1 MNEYYRDST
10 VNHFLFLS
18 SSLIFASFFS
28 PFFLSASEL
37 EKNHLIKIVYRVP
50 RDNEAVCII
59 ARILFFLNHEF
70 CGYRK

>member
-18 SSLIFASFFS
+18 FPLIFASFF
-28 PFFLSASEL
+28 FLLPASEL

-59 ARILFFLNHEF
+59 ARILFFKPRIL
-70 CGYRK
+70 RLP